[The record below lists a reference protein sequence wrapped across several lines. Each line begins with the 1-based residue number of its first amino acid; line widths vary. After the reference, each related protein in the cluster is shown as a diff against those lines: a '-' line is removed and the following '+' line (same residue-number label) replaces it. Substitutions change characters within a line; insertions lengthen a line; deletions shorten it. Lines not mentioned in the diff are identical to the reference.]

1 VLGPGH
7 QNVHTIFCGC
17 ATRTLFVQ
25 LTAYRVLD
33 LLTATPGGLIAF
45 IMRLPAAQ
53 RFVDLW
59 YPTAT
64 PY

>member
-7 QNVHTIFCGC
+7 QNVHALFRGC
-17 ATRTLFVQ
+17 ATRTRFVQ

-33 LLTATPGGLIAF
+33 LLTATPGGLTALIR
-45 IMRLPAAQ
+45 RLPVAQ